1 MIHSNALFGRTQLV
15 HYNPDI
21 FIVENFL
28 TKDECERLLLKA
40 ARNMGPSPTTW
51 GQDSQHPTRTSEQVH
66 CPQRDAPTIVGK
78 LKSLLQCT
86 AEQLEVL
93 QIIRCESVVH
103 N

>member
-40 ARNMGPSPTTW
+40 ARNMAPSLASYDPE
-51 GQDSQHPTRTSEQVH
+51 HPTRTSEQVY

-78 LKSLLQCT
+78 LQSLLQCT

-93 QIIRCESVVH
+93 QIIRCESAVH
-103 N
+103 Y

>member
-1 MIHSNALFGRTQLV
+1 MIRSNALFGRTQLV

-40 ARNMGPSPTTW
+40 ARNMGPSTLA
-51 GQDSQHPTRTSEQVH
+51 GGVSQQSTRMSEQVD

-78 LKSLLQCT
+78 LQSLLQCT

>member
-40 ARNMGPSPTTW
+40 ARNMVPSLAADGSET
-51 GQDSQHPTRTSEQVH
+51 PTRTSEQVC

-78 LKSLLQCT
+78 LQSLLQCT

-93 QIIRCESVVH
+93 QIIRCESAVH